1 MSNIFS
7 LSIIFVILL
16 YPLIFSTITSIILL
30 WTFFLEHSITR
41 VELLQKQQITS
52 LDRFR
57 QQAKELKVTVGKDLE
72 EASVDS
78 AGMFFAEL
86 YCTVLYCAVL
96 WCTILQSPARYDTIL
111 YDTVLFCFLWYQAE
125 VYWSATHC
133 ILSST
138 GFVGL
143 EDHSSAR
150 LSSVVPCFCS
160 GTKVH
165 ILVLSPSFLSTIFT
179 PFRSETITE
188 DKKSGASTDE
198 GTSRNNIRSKEWDR
212 TIFYGSS

>member
-86 YCTVLYCAVL
+86 YCTVLYCTMMYYIAEPS
-96 WCTILQSPARYDTIL
+96 TIRYDTIR
-111 YDTVLFCFLWYQAE
+111 YCSVLFS
-125 VYWSATHC
+125 VISSWS
-133 ILSST
+133 ILKCNPLYIIFNWICWLGRS
-138 GFVGL
+138 F
-143 EDHSSAR
+143 
-150 LSSVVPCFCS
+150 
-160 GTKVH
+160 
-165 ILVLSPSFLSTIFT
+165 ISPSIECCPLFLFG
-179 PFRSETITE
+179 
-188 DKKSGASTDE
+188 DKSSYLTFI
-198 GTSRNNIRSKEWDR
+198 SLFSLNNFYPLQVWDDYWR
-212 TIFYGSS
+212 